1 MRTPLVRSALAA
13 LALALA
19 AFAAPSHA
27 AMSRAFVFGTDWAS
41 GTVSAH
47 ALAPRVAHCDVA
59 DVGSD
64 ATLRFHD
71 GVLYV
76 VNRLGGDNVQ
86 VIDPATN
93 ATLRQFSV
101 GAGSNP
107 HDIAF
112 TSSTKAYVSRFDAT
126 DLWIVNPATGAHTGT
141 VALAGLAD
149 ADGNPEMD
157 RLMIAG
163 PMLFVSLERVDRN
176 NGYLPLD
183 TSLVAVI
190 DTRADTLVDCDPAR
204 PGVQG
209 ITLRLRNPFT
219 AFQFDPDSSRL
230 LIGCAGRFGVLDGGI
245 ERLDPV
251 ALASTSVAMTETALG
266 GDVNDVV
273 WGDAAK
279 SWAIAG
285 DLAGHTKL
293 VSFAVTS
300 GTMAGTVTG
309 TLWDP
314 GAWELTDA
322 ERSDTGELWVCDN
335 SFASPRV
342 RVFSTATGLAVGA
355 DLVCSQPATAIT
367 FDAESGQAA
376 GVEPAGAAP
385 LAFASPAPNPAR
397 TSARFAFALARGGV
411 VRLELLDVAGRR
423 VRTLLDAA
431 WPAGPGGTTWDLA
444 DDRGARVAPGVY
456 LAALR
461 VDGAVRA
468 TRRVIVVR

>member
-1 MRTPLVRSALAA
+1 MRTPLARLALAV
-13 LALALA
+13 LALA
-19 AFAAPSHA
+19 ACAAPSHA

-41 GTVSAH
+41 GAVSAH
-47 ALAPRVAHCDVA
+47 ALAPRAAHCDVA

-64 ATLRFHD
+64 ASLRFHD
-71 GVLYV
+71 GLLYV

-126 DLWIVNPATGAHTGT
+126 DLWIVDPTTGAHTGT
-141 VALAGLAD
+141 IALAGLAD

-190 DTRADTLVDCDPAR
+190 DTRADTLVDCDRAR

-209 ITLRLRNPFT
+209 IALRLKNPFT

-279 SWAIAG
+279 SWAIVG

-293 VSFAVTS
+293 VSFAAS
-300 GTMAGTVTG
+300 SGTVTG

-314 GAWELTDA
+314 GAWELADA
-322 ERSDTGELWVCDN
+322 ERSDAGELWVCDN
-335 SFASPRV
+335 SFTSPRV
-342 RVFSTATGLAVGA
+342 RVFSIATGLAVGA
-355 DLVCSQPATAIT
+355 DLVCSLPATAIT

-376 GVEPAGAAP
+376 GVEPAGAPP
-385 LAFASPAPNPAR
+385 LAFASPAPNPTR
-397 TSARFAFALARGGV
+397 SSARFAFALPRGAR

-431 WPAGPGGTTWDLA
+431 WPAGPGAATWDLA

-461 VDGAVRA
+461 VDGTVRA
-468 TRRVIVVR
+468 TRRVIVAR